1 MLQRL
6 DRPGVLLLCQRDPHQ
21 QQHLPFAQGIPGLR
35 GERGLCCPGACLSQV
50 ALGQPHLDAGLYH
63 PASIVSKFLLRVQ
76 CLRLVQCLLCGT
88 QVPSCERELCHRS
101 LPYDQQFPLLPVLRD
116 TQQTLQ
122 RVRCL
127 FQPIPGVEDVKEG
140 GKQKSC

>member
-1 MLQRL
+1 MGSPASRYRRIQPSGSVIASR
-6 DRPGVLLLCQRDPHQ
+6 RAATRAGCTLLPALCRATTDS
-21 QQHLPFAQGIPGLR
+21 AI
-35 GERGLCCPGACLSQV
+35 
-50 ALGQPHLDAGLYH
+50 

-101 LPYDQQFPLLPVLRD
+101 LPYDQQFHLLPVLRD